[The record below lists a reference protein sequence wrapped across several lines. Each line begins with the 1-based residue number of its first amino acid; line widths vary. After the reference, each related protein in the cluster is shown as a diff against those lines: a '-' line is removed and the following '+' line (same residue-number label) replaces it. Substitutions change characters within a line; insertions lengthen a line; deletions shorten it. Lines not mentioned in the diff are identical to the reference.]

1 MGRGHPGKIAVI
13 TGAAVGIGRAFAL
26 RLAEEGVDIAI
37 ADRAKADDTARAIT
51 ALGRKVFA
59 RVCDI
64 TNPDEVTSF
73 ATDVGKAL
81 GRCDILVN
89 SAGIYPPQ
97 PFDDI
102 TFADWRRVMS
112 VNLDAM
118 FLLTKAF
125 SPAMRKRGW
134 GRIVNVASDTVSLT
148 VPDFVHYIASK
159 GGVIG
164 FTRAIATE
172 FAANGVTA
180 NVIAPGLTLTPGT
193 QSRKVWFGGMSPEQ
207 FFPFAAEHNPM
218 KRLGAPDDL
227 AATLAF
233 LTSDDASY
241 ITGQTLYVNGG
252 LTRT

>member
-1 MGRGHPGKIAVI
+1 MGRGHKDKVAVI
-13 TGAAVGIGRAFAL
+13 TGGAAGIGQAFAL

-37 ADRAKADDTARAIT
+37 ADRAPADETVRGVT
-51 ALGRKVFA
+51 GKGRKAFA
-59 RVCDI
+59 KSCDI
-64 TNPDEVTSF
+64 SNPNEVAAF
-73 ATDVGKAL
+73 AKDVEL
-81 GRCDILVN
+81 QFGRCDILVN

-97 PFDDI
+97 TFDSI
-102 TFADWRRVMS
+102 TFDDWRRVMS

-125 SPAMRKRGW
+125 WPGMRERRW
-134 GRIVNVASDTVSLT
+134 GRIVNVASDTVSFT

-172 FAANGVTA
+172 FAAHGVTA

-193 QSRKVWFGGMSPEQ
+193 QSRKVWFGGMGPEE
-207 FFPFAAEHNPM
+207 FFPFAADHNPT
-218 KRLGAPDDL
+218 KRLGTPEDL
-227 AATLAF
+227 AGALAY

-241 ITGQTLYVNGG
+241 VTGQTIYVNGG

>member
-1 MGRGHPGKIAVI
+1 MGRGHQGKIAVI
-13 TGAAVGIGRAFAL
+13 TGGAAGIGRAFAL
-26 RLAEEGVDIAI
+26 RLAQEGVDIAI
-37 ADRAKADDTARAIT
+37 ADRATANETVRAVT
-51 ALGRKVFA
+51 AHGRKAFA
-59 RVCDI
+59 KVCDI
-64 TNPDEVTSF
+64 ANPDEVTAF
-73 ATDVGKAL
+73 ANDVEKTF

-125 SPAMRKRGW
+125 SPGMRKRGW
-134 GRIVNVASDTVSLT
+134 GRIVNIASDTVSLT

-193 QSRKVWFGGMSPEQ
+193 EARKVWFGGMSPEQ
-207 FFPFAAEHNPM
+207 FFPFAAEHNPT
-218 KRLGAPDDL
+218 KRLGTPDDL

>member
-1 MGRGHPGKIAVI
+1 MGRGHQGKIAVV

-37 ADRAKADDTARAIT
+37 ADRTEAGATTSAIT

-59 RVCDI
+59 KVCDI
-64 TNPDEVTSF
+64 TSPDEVTSF
-73 ATDVGKAL
+73 ANDVEKTF

-118 FLLTKAF
+118 FLLTKAL
-125 SPAMRKRGW
+125 SPGMRRRGW
-134 GRIVNVASDTVSLT
+134 GRIVNIASDTVSLT

-172 FAANGVTA
+172 FAAKGVTA

-193 QSRKVWFGGMSPEQ
+193 ESRKVWFGGMSPEE

-218 KRLGAPDDL
+218 KRLGVPEDL

-233 LTSDDASY
+233 LTSEDAGY
-241 ITGQTLYVNGG
+241 ITGQTIYVNGG